1 MGTALLDQADCMTS
15 NVTPEQLRADAV
27 EALKEP
33 GRRRLE
39 LLRQIAEIDDEL
51 RPLISRAREV
61 EVAFT
66 RITELT
72 GVAPNTVRSWLK

>member
-1 MGTALLDQADCMTS
+1 MTS

-39 LLRQIAEIDDEL
+39 LLKQIASVDDEL
-51 RPLISRAREV
+51 KPLISRAREV